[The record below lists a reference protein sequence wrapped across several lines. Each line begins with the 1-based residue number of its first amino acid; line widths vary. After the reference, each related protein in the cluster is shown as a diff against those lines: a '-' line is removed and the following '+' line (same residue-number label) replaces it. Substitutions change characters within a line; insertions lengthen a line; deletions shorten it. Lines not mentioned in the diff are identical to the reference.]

1 MNGLRILVNIAQ
13 HPNWALDT
21 LCHYI
26 SSKHGF
32 YVLKPCQA
40 LLNWQGFREGT
51 IQTSGKFSLLL
62 SVRRLKVYSFNR
74 ERWNN
79 FWKLSLISILNAQ
92 FLGKHNTQWSFS
104 NMLISLVINVVFQQC
119 LCSLNLYL
127 KIKVWIYIFMCEK
140 KSSKEMKV
148 DSRTHFAGD
157 LLIRDTTFSWS
168 LQSVSRETHC
178 PFEVAKG
185 PDVSATPGLTS
196 WTFWVT
202 GMIWIT
208 SVSLKTNFRNFE
220 GLGIN
225 GSNTDQLNDP
235 FLRKTGPDRSI

>member
-13 HPNWALDT
+13 HPNWALDS

-140 KSSKEMKV
+140 NLQKKWKWIPGHTLQVIYWLEIRHFHDPRSLFLVRPIALLKWRKV
-148 DSRTHFAGD
+148 LMSQPHLGLPAGHFE
-157 LLIRDTTFSWS
+157 W
-168 LQSVSRETHC
+168 
-178 PFEVAKG
+178 
-185 PDVSATPGLTS
+185 
-196 WTFWVT
+196 
-202 GMIWIT
+202 
-208 SVSLKTNFRNFE
+208 
-220 GLGIN
+220 
-225 GSNTDQLNDP
+225 
-235 FLRKTGPDRSI
+235 

>member
-1 MNGLRILVNIAQ
+1 MEQFLEAVTDQYSKCTISRKTQHTVILFQYAYQLGYQCRISTMSVLIKFILENKSLNI
-13 HPNWALDT
+13 H
-21 LCHYI
+21 
-26 SSKHGF
+26 F
-32 YVLKPCQA
+32 YV
-40 LLNWQGFREGT
+40 W
-51 IQTSGKFSLLL
+51 
-62 SVRRLKVYSFNR
+62 
-74 ERWNN
+74 
-79 FWKLSLISILNAQ
+79 
-92 FLGKHNTQWSFS
+92 
-104 NMLISLVINVVFQQC
+104 
-119 LCSLNLYL
+119 
-127 KIKVWIYIFMCEK
+127 K

-196 WTFWVT
+196 WTFWVI

-220 GLGIN
+220 GFGIN